1 MIIDPGK
8 LYIKYIFYLT
18 NIIDNNN
25 QKKNSTVG
33 KL

>member
-25 QKKNSTVG
+25 QKKIRQ
-33 KL
+33 